1 MVKKNSP
8 RVQKTTK
15 KLVGAGKSKINVVGK
30 MDVIMQTDH
39 FQSEQEIYIV
49 SGLFEPLL
57 GRPAIEALHLVERV
71 NQVDASVQ
79 PAESSKIRQQYPR
92 LFTGLGTMKNI
103 YKIRLRDRIQP
114 HCTTAPRRLP
124 LPLVKKVEEE
134 LKRLQDENIIRPVTK
149 PTEWCAPTVA
159 VLKPN
164 NKVRLCVDLTKLNE
178 NVRRENFPLPT
189 TDNLLAQLSGAKFFS
204 KLDCNSGFHQIPL
217 DEESQE
223 LTTFITP
230 FGRFCYLRMPFGI
243 SSGPEIFHREMSQIL
258 SGVPGVICDIDDVL
272 ISGATQQE
280 HDERLHSVLQRLQD
294 AGVTLNEKCVFSTDT
309 VKFLGHI
316 ISAEGIRVDPT
327 KVDAITNFPRP
338 TNVPELRRFLGMVN
352 HVAKFAP
359 NLADTT
365 KPLRDLLKKDTI
377 WTWDALQ
384 EEAFLE
390 VKKLLTAA
398 PVLTHYSP
406 DKPTCISSDAS
417 SYGLELCCS
426 RGKKTASTNQSS
438 TSPGP

>member
-1 MVKKNSP
+1 LGAVFDKDGKVQQVNAEDQWRVKLRVDGNPITFRIDTGADVSVVPERMVEKNSP

-149 PTEWCAPTVA
+149 PTEWCAPIVA

-243 SSGPEIFHREMSQIL
+243 SS
-258 SGVPGVICDIDDVL
+258 VP
-272 ISGATQQE
+272 
-280 HDERLHSVLQRLQD
+280 R
-294 AGVTLNEKCVFSTDT
+294 FSTGKCR
-309 VKFLGHI
+309 KF
-316 ISAEGIRVDPT
+316 
-327 KVDAITNFPRP
+327 
-338 TNVPELRRFLGMVN
+338 
-352 HVAKFAP
+352 
-359 NLADTT
+359 
-365 KPLRDLLKKDTI
+365 
-377 WTWDALQ
+377 
-384 EEAFLE
+384 
-390 VKKLLTAA
+390 
-398 PVLTHYSP
+398 
-406 DKPTCISSDAS
+406 
-417 SYGLELCCS
+417 
-426 RGKKTASTNQSS
+426 
-438 TSPGP
+438 